1 MNILFEKRMGDEHK
15 QLLLDNQLCFLIYST
30 NLALN
35 QVYRQLLSPL
45 GLTYPQYL
53 VMLVLW
59 ERDQLS
65 VSEIGERLF
74 LESSTLTPLL
84 KKLEASQLISRKRSV
99 EDERQVIISL
109 TSQGHTL
116 KLQAVDIPSKI
127 SEAAACSTTSLT
139 ELKDQLAT
147 LRHHLSQ

>member
-1 MNILFEKRMGDEHK
+1 MGDEHK

-84 KKLEASQLISRKRSV
+84 KKLEASQLISRRRSV

-109 TSQGHTL
+109 TPQGHTL
-116 KLQAVDIPSKI
+116 KLQVKAHHNQNYSKKLQKENLEI
-127 SEAAACSTTSLT
+127 LQL
-139 ELKDQLAT
+139 LK
-147 LRHHLSQ
+147 

>member
-1 MNILFEKRMGDEHK
+1 MGEEHP

-35 QVYRQLLSPL
+35 QVYRQLLAPL
-45 GLTYPQYL
+45 ALTYPQYL

-59 ERDQLS
+59 EKDQLS

-84 KKLEASQLISRKRSV
+84 KKLEVATLITRKRSHK
-99 EDERQVIISL
+99 DERQVIIEL
-109 TSQGHTL
+109 TEQGHAL
-116 KLQAVDIPSKI
+116 QLQATDIPNQLAQ
-127 SEAAACSTTSLT
+127 AASCTPATLS
-139 ELKDQLAT
+139 ELKAQLAE
-147 LRHHLSQ
+147 LRTNLNK

>member
-1 MNILFEKRMGDEHK
+1 MGDEHQ

-35 QVYRQLLSPL
+35 QVYRQLLAPL

-59 ERDQLS
+59 EKDQLS

-84 KKLEASQLISRKRSV
+84 KKLEISQLITRKRSTK
-99 EDERQVIISL
+99 DERQVIISL
-109 TSQGHTL
+109 TQQGQDLEL
-116 KLQAVDIPSKI
+116 KAVDIPNQISQAASKLLLDAK
-127 SEAAACSTTSLT
+127 SN
-139 ELKDQLAT
+139 
-147 LRHHLSQ
+147 

>member
-1 MNILFEKRMGDEHK
+1 MGDEHK

-74 LESSTLTPLL
+74 LESSTCLL
-84 KKLEASQLISRKRSV
+84 
-99 EDERQVIISL
+99 
-109 TSQGHTL
+109 
-116 KLQAVDIPSKI
+116 
-127 SEAAACSTTSLT
+127 
-139 ELKDQLAT
+139 
-147 LRHHLSQ
+147 

>member
-1 MNILFEKRMGDEHK
+1 MGDEHQ

-35 QVYRQLLSPL
+35 QVYRQLLAPL

-59 ERDQLS
+59 EKDQLS

-74 LESSTLTPLL
+74 LESSTLTPL
-84 KKLEASQLISRKRSV
+84 KKLEISQLITRKRSTK
-99 EDERQVIISL
+99 DERQVIISL
-109 TSQGHTL
+109 TQQGQDLEL
-116 KLQAVDIPSKI
+116 KAVDIPNQI
-127 SEAAACSTTSLT
+127 SQAGITYTINTKQFKRSNFSTT
-139 ELKDQLAT
+139 
-147 LRHHLSQ
+147 

>member
-1 MNILFEKRMGDEHK
+1 MGEEHP

-35 QVYRQLLSPL
+35 QVYRQLLAPL

-59 ERDQLS
+59 EKDQLT
-65 VSEIGERLF
+65 VSDIGERLF

-84 KKLEASQLISRKRSV
+84 KKLEVASLITRKRSSK
-99 EDERQVIISL
+99 DERQVIITL
-109 TSQGHTL
+109 TAQGQAL
-116 KLQAVDIPSKI
+116 QLQATDIPNQLAQ
-127 SEAAACSTTSLT
+127 AASCSTTTLLA
-139 ELKDQLAT
+139 LKDQLSE
-147 LRHHLSQ
+147 LRSNLNK